1 MNLESAFPERD
12 PDGDS
17 LHHCSKIAP
26 CFRARMRQTLN
37 GDGEKQNVSGSGKK
51 QNVSDSA
58 TRSAT
63 PFEISA
69 IELAE
74 GLAEG
79 GPGRSLA
86 RPEPDCAG
94 LRRKSHAELA
104 THPDSSD
111 PPLGR
116 EHRWILSSGWV

>member
-1 MNLESAFPERD
+1 
-12 PDGDS
+12 
-17 LHHCSKIAP
+17 
-26 CFRARMRQTLN
+26 MRQTLN

-116 EHRWILSSGWV
+116 EQGWILSSGWVSWMDVSSVQSVQRRIIHAL